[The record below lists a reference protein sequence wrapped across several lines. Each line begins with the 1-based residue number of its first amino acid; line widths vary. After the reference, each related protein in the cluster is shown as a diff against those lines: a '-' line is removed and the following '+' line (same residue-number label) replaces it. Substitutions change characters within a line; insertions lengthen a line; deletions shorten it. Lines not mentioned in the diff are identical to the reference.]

1 MKKEINVLIVLML
14 LFVVSTDVACAATS
28 KVIITF
34 DDGWTSQYYEALP
47 IMNANNQTGVA
58 FLITG
63 EVPKGKGTVGKQY
76 MNLSQVAKLYSS
88 GWDLS
93 SHTVTHPYLA
103 SLNTSSLNAELNDS
117 KTWLNNNGF
126 TRASMFLAYPY
137 GNYNAGVI
145 AAAKADGYLAARTVN
160 NDGLYSQYNLS
171 SPKIFEMQTLL
182 VCGISAYGNNAT
194 PPLYI
199 KNEINKSIA
208 RGGLVILSF
217 HNITDVRASAP
228 NDVSEDYLTSDFKEV
243 SDFLRIKQDAGEL
256 DVVTMSAYLN
266 PSKIRNKFEYMIVPN
281 MVLAT
286 LDQLVGWE
294 LVAVVQTDS
303 STREFYLKRMI
314 T

>member
-1 MKKEINVLIVLML
+1 MKKEIKILTVLILF
-14 LFVVSTDVACAATS
+14 FVVSAGVACAATS

-34 DDGWTSQYYEALP
+34 DDGWTSQYYKALP
-47 IMNANNQTGVA
+47 IMSANNQTGVA

-63 EVPKGKGTVGKQY
+63 EVPKGKGTIGKQY
-76 MNLSQVAKLYSS
+76 MNLSQVTTLYSS

-93 SHTVTHPYLA
+93 SHTVTHAYLA
-103 SLNTSSLNAELNDS
+103 SLNASSLNTELNDS
-117 KTWLNNNGF
+117 KAWLNNNGF
-126 TRASMFLAYPY
+126 VRASSFLAYPY
-137 GNYNAGVI
+137 GNYSAGVI
-145 AAAKADGYLAARTVN
+145 AALKTDGYLAARTVN
-160 NDGLYSQYNLS
+160 NDGLYSQYTLQ

-182 VCGISAYGNNAT
+182 AYGIPAYGDNAT
-194 PPLYI
+194 PPSFI

-208 RGGLVILSF
+208 KGGLVILSF

-243 SDFLRIKQDAGEL
+243 SDFLRAKQDAGEL

-266 PSKIRNKFEYMIVPN
+266 PPKIRNTFEYMIVPN
-281 MVLAT
+281 MVLVT

-303 STREFYLKRMI
+303 STREFYLKRRI